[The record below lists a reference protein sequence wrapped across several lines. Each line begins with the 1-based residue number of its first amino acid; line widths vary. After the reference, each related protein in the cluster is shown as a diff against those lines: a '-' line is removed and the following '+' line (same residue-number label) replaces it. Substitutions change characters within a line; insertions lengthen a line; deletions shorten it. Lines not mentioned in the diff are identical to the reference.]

1 MSLSHQG
8 ESKNN
13 SKTIYFTKDLKLIY
27 IIVNSMIKIFAIQI
41 QITISYLQIRISKN
55 NNKEHK
61 KILVKLCDYNFFFL
75 INVKNT

>member
-1 MSLSHQG
+1 
-8 ESKNN
+8 
-13 SKTIYFTKDLKLIY
+13 
-27 IIVNSMIKIFAIQI
+27 MIKIFAIQT

-55 NNKEHK
+55 NNNKKHK